1 MKTMLLA
8 AGCALCLTMDAG
20 AETRLESGPQQT
32 ALIELYTSEGCS
44 SCPPAE
50 AWLSR
55 LKSDPGLWK
64 QFVPIAFHVDYWDRL
79 GWPDRFASKQW
90 TERQSRYAALW
101 QSESVYT
108 PAFVLNGRE
117 WRNRSGKLPPPDDKT
132 TGVLRASSADGKTWS
147 IEFRPAQGEAGEW
160 EAHLALLGSG
170 ISSKIGGG
178 ENSGRNLQHDFVV
191 LSQENGPMKSEAGR
205 AIGSLT
211 IRSTGEN
218 APRKAIAVWVTH
230 RDQLVP
236 VQSAGGWIQ

>member
-1 MKTMLLA
+1 MKTMLFA
-8 AGCALCLTMDAG
+8 AGLALCLTMNAA
-20 AETRLESGPQQT
+20 AEMRFESGPQQT
-32 ALIELYTSEGCS
+32 MLIELYTSEGCS

-55 LKSDPGLWK
+55 LKSNPGLWK
-64 QFVPIAFHVDYWDRL
+64 EFVPIAFHVDYWDRL

-117 WRNRSGKLPPPDDKT
+117 WRNWSGKLPSPEGKPV
-132 TGVLRASSADGKTWS
+132 GALRVSSDDGKTWS
-147 IEFRPAQGEAGEW
+147 IEFRPAQDEAGEW
-160 EAHLALLGSG
+160 EAHLAFLGSG
-170 ISSKIGGG
+170 ISSKIGAG

-191 LSQENGPMKSEAGR
+191 LSQQNGPMKSEAGR
-205 AIGSLT
+205 AIGSMT
-211 IRSTGEN
+211 IGSTGEN
-218 APRKAIAVWVTH
+218 APRKAIAVWVTR